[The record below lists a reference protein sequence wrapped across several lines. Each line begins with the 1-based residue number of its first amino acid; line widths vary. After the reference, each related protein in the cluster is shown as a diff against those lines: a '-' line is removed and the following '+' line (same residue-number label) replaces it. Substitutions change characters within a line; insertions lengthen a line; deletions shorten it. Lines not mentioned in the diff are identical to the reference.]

1 MSEHHEILDT
11 ALLSRGWTRI
21 SDTSYEYATI
31 NQHTTLVIRNNKSLT
46 MFYRTICTGGSVQ
59 IAETTPPI
67 RAARE
72 ATRIAQQNDER

>member
-31 NQHTTLVIRNNKSLT
+31 NQHTTLVIRNS
-46 MFYRTICTGGSVQ
+46 
-59 IAETTPPI
+59 
-67 RAARE
+67 
-72 ATRIAQQNDER
+72 